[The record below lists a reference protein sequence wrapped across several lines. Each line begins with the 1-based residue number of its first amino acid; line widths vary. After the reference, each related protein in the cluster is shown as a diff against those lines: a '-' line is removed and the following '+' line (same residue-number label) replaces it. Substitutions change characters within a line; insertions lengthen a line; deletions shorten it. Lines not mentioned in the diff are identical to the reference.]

1 MNERK
6 ISRVAE
12 PASALSQRK
21 PKPAQHMLVFSMRR
35 LLTEK
40 SSVAVNPFLLDVE
53 TETLTLRATVVTTI
67 MAEIPG
73 YRHFGI
79 NE

>member
-6 ISRVAE
+6 TSRVVE
-12 PASALSQRK
+12 PACALPQRK
-21 PKPAQHMLVFSMRR
+21 PNPTQHMLVFSTRR

-40 SSVAVNPFLLDVE
+40 SSVTVNPFLLDVE
-53 TETLTLRATVVTTI
+53 TETLTLRATKVTTI

-73 YRHFGI
+73 YLHFGI